1 MANIR
6 RFSSIDGLS
15 AAAADAFCDVAADAM
30 RARGRFACALAGG
43 HTPERLYAR
52 LASPSHRDRV
62 DWQHA
67 SFFFGDERAV
77 PPDDVRSNYQMAR
90 THLLRQVP
98 VRPDHV
104 HRIAVDD
111 GDTQTAAERY
121 AALVHAHVAAA
132 HDASGPAFDLVLL
145 GLGAD
150 AHTASL
156 FPYSPALGVM
166 DQWFIPSTSPVAPFA
181 RVTATAPLINCARQV
196 FVLVAGMDKAQA
208 LATVLQGPFDP
219 HRYPAQLVAEHPG
232 LVWFADEAAAHLL
245 VPLAHGPTHPEMS
258 A

>member
-6 RFSSIDGLS
+6 RFSSIDGLT
-15 AAAADAFCDVAADAM
+15 AAAADAFCAVAADAM
-30 RARGRFACALAGG
+30 RARGRFVCALAGG
-43 HTPERLYAR
+43 HTPELLYTR
-52 LASPSHRDRV
+52 LASPSHRDRL
-62 DWQHA
+62 DWEHA

-77 PPDDVRSNYQMAR
+77 PPDDAQSNYQMAWA
-90 THLLRQVP
+90 HLLGQVP

-104 HRIAVDD
+104 HRIAIDD

-121 AALVHAHVAAA
+121 AALVCTHVATA

-166 DQWFIPSTSPVAPFA
+166 DQWFVPSTSPVAPFA
-181 RVTATAPLINCARQV
+181 RVTATAPLINSARQV
-196 FVLVAGMDKAQA
+196 FVLVAGMDKAPA
-208 LATVLQGPFDP
+208 LARVLQGPFDP
-219 HRYPAQLVAEHPG
+219 PRYPAQLVAGHPG
-232 LVWFADEAAAHLL
+232 LTWFVDAAAAQLL
-245 VPLAHGPTHPEMS
+245 SPPPHTPTRPEMP